1 MLDDFRA
8 QALNSSFDE
17 EETAV
22 LPERE
27 VTHQT
32 QFLGMS
38 PFQRFLIALMLL
50 LLVCL
55 LGSFL
60 LMVSGK
66 ILLPSL

>member
-22 LPERE
+22 LPERQ
-27 VTHQT
+27 VTHER

-38 PFQRFLIALMLL
+38 PFQRFLIALILL
-50 LLVCL
+50 VLVCL

-60 LMVSGK
+60 LLLSGK
-66 ILLPSL
+66 VLLPFL